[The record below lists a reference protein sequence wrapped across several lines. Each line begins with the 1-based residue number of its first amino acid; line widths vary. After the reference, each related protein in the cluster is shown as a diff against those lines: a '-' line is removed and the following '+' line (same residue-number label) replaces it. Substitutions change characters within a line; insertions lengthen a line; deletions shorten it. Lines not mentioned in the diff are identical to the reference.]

1 MSTILF
7 NEIIFG
13 PVHSRRLGTSLG
25 VNLLPRFGKWCS
37 FDCLYCECGFNKDG
51 KEDNRLPTVDEVKVA
66 LESTLRDYT
75 KNTGKI
81 DTITFS
87 GNGEPT
93 MHPDFA
99 EIIDFA
105 LEMRAKYCPEAK
117 VSVLSNA
124 SQIHKPAVAAA
135 LLRTDNP
142 ILKIDSAIEE
152 TTQIIDR
159 PQFLYSLKS
168 LKKNLEPFRNKFVLQ
183 TMFLRGEFEG
193 KAIDDTTETEV
204 NEWRKLVTDIE
215 PREIMVYTIDRET
228 PAANLQKVSVEEM
241 EKITAPLK
249 ELGYRISIS
258 G

>member
-51 KEDNRLPTVDEVKVA
+51 KEDGMLPTVQEVKLA
-66 LESTLRDYT
+66 LESALSHYT

-93 MHPDFA
+93 MHPNFA
-99 EIIDFA
+99 EIIDFT

-152 TTQIIDR
+152 TTRIIDR
-159 PQFLYSLKS
+159 PQFIYSLKS
-168 LKKNLEPFRNKFVLQ
+168 LKDNLGPFRNKFVLQ

-193 KAIDDTTETEV
+193 RVVDNTSEKEIT
-204 NEWRKLVTDIE
+204 EWRKLVKEIE

-241 EKITAPLK
+241 EQITAPLK
-249 ELGYRISIS
+249 ELGYKIGIS

>member
-1 MSTILF
+1 M
-7 NEIIFG
+7 
-13 PVHSRRLGTSLG
+13 
-25 VNLLPRFGKWCS
+25 
-37 FDCLYCECGFNKDG
+37 
-51 KEDNRLPTVDEVKVA
+51 DEVKVA

-99 EIIDFA
+99 GIIDFA

-159 PQFLYSLKS
+159 PNF
-168 LKKNLEPFRNKFVLQ
+168 
-183 TMFLRGEFEG
+183 
-193 KAIDDTTETEV
+193 
-204 NEWRKLVTDIE
+204 
-215 PREIMVYTIDRET
+215 YT
-228 PAANLQKVSVEEM
+228 P
-241 EKITAPLK
+241 
-249 ELGYRISIS
+249 
-258 G
+258 